1 MLQLIEFIK
10 KAYLPLLF
18 VVLEIV
24 AIHYYAHSNS
34 YAEARLL
41 VASNNVVGGV
51 YGSISG
57 VGEYFGL
64 RKRNRV
70 LIAEM
75 AELQNELTQYREA
88 AVYNDLDS
96 LGMEIETKY
105 EYMTARVV
113 RNTVSRQHNFL
124 TLNKG
129 LRDGVV
135 TDMAVIT
142 PDGAMV
148 GYVVS
153 CSERY
158 AVAIS
163 ILNTDFNASGKLAGD
178 GHSGSIY
185 WDGFNAHRVKMR
197 ELSKYAPIEVGDT
210 IVSTGYSHF
219 FPEDITIGYIE
230 QMQVDEPTSSYNLEL
245 RLAADMTRL
254 HDVLLIQN
262 IDIYELNALEAQAD
276 SLFRY

>member
-1 MLQLIEFIK
+1 MLKLIEFIK

-41 VASNNVVGGV
+41 STSNAIVGGV

-57 VGEYFGL
+57 VGDYFGL

-70 LIAEM
+70 LMAEM
-75 AELQNELTQYREA
+75 AALQNELTRYRES
-88 AVYNDLDS
+88 AVYDQLDS
-96 LGMEIETKY
+96 LGMEVESQY
-105 EYMTARVV
+105 SYMTARVV
-113 RNTVSRQHNFL
+113 RNTVSRQRNYL

-158 AVAIS
+158 SVAIS
-163 ILNTDFNASGKLAGD
+163 ILNTAFNASGKLAGD
-178 GHSGSIY
+178 GYSGSIY
-185 WDGFNAHRVKMR
+185 WDGFDSHRVKMH

-210 IVSTGYSHF
+210 IVSTGFSHF
-219 FPEDITIGYIE
+219 FPEDITIGYVE
-230 QMQVDEPTSSYNLEL
+230 QMEVDEPTSSLKLEL

-254 HDVLLIQN
+254 QDVLLIKN
-262 IDIYELNALEAQAD
+262 IDIYELTALEAEAEA
-276 SLFRY
+276 LFGS

>member
-1 MLQLIEFIK
+1 MLKLIEFIK
-10 KAYLPLLF
+10 KIYLPLLF

-24 AIHYYAHSNS
+24 AIRYYAHSNS

-41 VASNNVVGGV
+41 ATSNSVVGGV

-70 LIAEM
+70 LLKEM
-75 AELQNELTQYREA
+75 AELQNELTRYREQ
-88 AVYNDLDS
+88 AVYDQLDS
-96 LGMEIETKY
+96 LGLEVETKY
-105 EYMTARVV
+105 SYMTARVV

-129 LRDGVV
+129 LRDGVE

-185 WDGFNAHRVKMR
+185 WEGFDSHRVKMH
-197 ELSKYAPIEVGDT
+197 ELSKYALVEVGDT
-210 IVSTGYSHF
+210 IVSTGFSHF
-219 FPEDITIGYIE
+219 FPEDITIGYVE
-230 QMQVDEPTSSYNLEL
+230 RMEVDEPTSSFKLEL

-254 HDVLLIQN
+254 QDVLLIKN
-262 IDIYELNALEAQAD
+262 IDIYELNALEAEAD

>member
-70 LIAEM
+70 LMAEL
-75 AELQNELTQYREA
+75 AELQNELTRYRES
-88 AVYNDLDS
+88 AVFDDLDS

-105 EYMTARVV
+105 EYLTARVV

-124 TLNKG
+124 TINKG
-129 LRDGVV
+129 LNDGVV
-135 TDMAVIT
+135 ADMAVIT

-185 WDGFNAHRVKMR
+185 WDGFNAHRVKMH

-219 FPEDITIGYIE
+219 FPEDITIGYVE
-230 QMQVDEPTSSYNLEL
+230 QMQIDEPTSSYNLEL

-254 HDVLLIQN
+254 SDVLLIQN

-276 SLFRY
+276 SLFRN

>member
-1 MLQLIEFIK
+1 MLKLVEFIK
-10 KAYLPLLF
+10 KVYLPLLF

-41 VASNNVVGGV
+41 STSNSIVGGV

-57 VGEYFGL
+57 VSEYFGL

-70 LIAEM
+70 LLDEM
-75 AELQNELTQYREA
+75 AALQNELTRYRESE
-88 AVYNDLDS
+88 VYKELDS
-96 LGMEIETKY
+96 LGAEVETKFS
-105 EYMTARVV
+105 YMTARVV
-113 RNTVSRQHNFL
+113 RNTVNRQHNYL

-129 LRDGVV
+129 QRDGVEA
-135 TDMAVIT
+135 DMAVIT

-163 ILNTDFNASGKLAGD
+163 ILNTNFNASGKLAGD

-185 WDGFNAHRVKMR
+185 WDGFDVHRVKMH
-197 ELSKYAPIEVGDT
+197 ELSKYAPVEVGDT

-230 QMQVDEPTSSYNLEL
+230 HLEVDEPTSSFKVEL

-254 HDVLLIQN
+254 NDVVLIKN
-262 IDIYELNALEAQAD
+262 FDIYELTALEAEAN
-276 SLFRY
+276 SLFRN

>member
-70 LIAEM
+70 LMAEM

-185 WDGFNAHRVKMR
+185 WDGFNAHRVKMH

-219 FPEDITIGYIE
+219 FPEDITIGYVE
-230 QMQVDEPTSSYNLEL
+230 QMQIDEPTSSYNLEL

-254 HDVLLIQN
+254 SDVLLIQN

-276 SLFRY
+276 SLFRN

>member
-1 MLQLIEFIK
+1 MLKLVEFIK
-10 KAYLPLLF
+10 KVYLPLLF

-41 VASNNVVGGV
+41 ATSNSIVGGV

-70 LIAEM
+70 LLDEM
-75 AELQNELTQYREA
+75 AALQNELTRYRESE
-88 AVYNDLDS
+88 VYKELDS
-96 LGMEIETKY
+96 LGAEVETKFS
-105 EYMTARVV
+105 YMTARVV
-113 RNTVSRQHNFL
+113 RNTVNRQHNYL

-129 LRDGVV
+129 QRDGVEA
-135 TDMAVIT
+135 DMAVIT

-163 ILNTDFNASGKLAGD
+163 ILNTNFNASGKLAGD

-185 WDGFNAHRVKMR
+185 WEGFDAHRVKMH
-197 ELSKYAPIEVGDT
+197 ELSKYAPVEVGDT

-230 QMQVDEPTSSYNLEL
+230 RLEVDEPTSSFKVDL

-254 HDVLLIQN
+254 NDVLLIKN
-262 IDIYELNALEAQAD
+262 FDIYELTALEAEAD
-276 SLFRY
+276 SLFRN

>member
-70 LIAEM
+70 LMAEM

>member
-24 AIHYYAHSNS
+24 AIRYYAHSNS

-70 LIAEM
+70 LMAEL
-75 AELQNELTQYREA
+75 AELQNELTRYRES
-88 AVYNDLDS
+88 AVFDDLDS

-105 EYMTARVV
+105 EYLTARVV

-124 TLNKG
+124 TINKG
-129 LRDGVV
+129 LNDGVV
-135 TDMAVIT
+135 ADMAVIT

-185 WDGFNAHRVKMR
+185 WDGFNAHRVKMH

-219 FPEDITIGYIE
+219 FPEDITIGYVE

-254 HDVLLIQN
+254 SDVLLIQN

-276 SLFRY
+276 SLFRN

>member
-1 MLQLIEFIK
+1 MLKLVEFIK
-10 KAYLPLLF
+10 KVYLPLLF

-41 VASNNVVGGV
+41 ATSNSIVGGV

-70 LIAEM
+70 LLDEM
-75 AELQNELTQYREA
+75 AALQNEVTRYRESE
-88 AVYNDLDS
+88 VYKELDS
-96 LGMEIETKY
+96 LGAEVETKFS
-105 EYMTARVV
+105 YMTARVV
-113 RNTVSRQHNFL
+113 RNTVNRQHNYL

-129 LRDGVV
+129 QRDGVEA
-135 TDMAVIT
+135 DMAVIT

-163 ILNTDFNASGKLAGD
+163 ILNTSFNASGKLAGD

-185 WDGFNAHRVKMR
+185 WEGFDAHRVKMH
-197 ELSKYAPIEVGDT
+197 ELSKYAPVEVGDT

-230 QMQVDEPTSSYNLEL
+230 HLEVDEPTSSFKVDL

-254 HDVLLIQN
+254 NDVLLIKN
-262 IDIYELNALEAQAD
+262 FDIYELTALEAEAD
-276 SLFRY
+276 SLFRN

>member
-1 MLQLIEFIK
+1 MLKLVEFIK
-10 KAYLPLLF
+10 KVYLPLLF

-41 VASNNVVGGV
+41 ATSNSIVGGV
-51 YGSISG
+51 YGSISE

-70 LIAEM
+70 LLDEM
-75 AELQNELTQYREA
+75 AALQNELTRYRESE
-88 AVYNDLDS
+88 VYKELDS
-96 LGMEIETKY
+96 LGAEVETKFS
-105 EYMTARVV
+105 YMTARVV
-113 RNTVSRQHNFL
+113 RNTVNRQHNYL

-129 LRDGVV
+129 QRDGVEA
-135 TDMAVIT
+135 DMAVIT

-163 ILNTDFNASGKLAGD
+163 ILNTSFNASGKLAGD

-185 WDGFNAHRVKMR
+185 WEGFDAHRVKMH
-197 ELSKYAPIEVGDT
+197 ELSKYAPVEVGDT

-230 QMQVDEPTSSYNLEL
+230 HLEVDEPTSSFKVDL

-254 HDVLLIQN
+254 NDVLLIKN
-262 IDIYELNALEAQAD
+262 FDIYELTALEAEAD
-276 SLFRY
+276 SLFRN

>member
-1 MLQLIEFIK
+1 MLKLVEFIK
-10 KAYLPLLF
+10 KVYLPLLF

-41 VASNNVVGGV
+41 ATSNSIVGGV

-70 LIAEM
+70 LLDEM
-75 AELQNELTQYREA
+75 AALQNELTRYRESE
-88 AVYNDLDS
+88 VYKELDS
-96 LGMEIETKY
+96 LGAEVETKFS
-105 EYMTARVV
+105 YMTARVV
-113 RNTVSRQHNFL
+113 RNTVNRQHNYL

-129 LRDGVV
+129 QRDGVEA
-135 TDMAVIT
+135 DMAVIT

-163 ILNTDFNASGKLAGD
+163 ILNTSFNASGKLAGD

-185 WDGFNAHRVKMR
+185 WEGFDAHRVKMH
-197 ELSKYAPIEVGDT
+197 ELSKYAPVEVGDT

-230 QMQVDEPTSSYNLEL
+230 HLEVDEPTSSFKVDL

-254 HDVLLIQN
+254 NDVLLIKN
-262 IDIYELNALEAQAD
+262 FDIYELTALEAEAD
-276 SLFRY
+276 SLFRN

>member
-1 MLQLIEFIK
+1 MLKLVEFIK
-10 KAYLPLLF
+10 KVYLPLLF

-41 VASNNVVGGV
+41 ATSNSIVGGV

-70 LIAEM
+70 LLDEM
-75 AELQNELTQYREA
+75 AALQNELTRYRESE
-88 AVYNDLDS
+88 VYKELDS
-96 LGMEIETKY
+96 LGAEVETKFS
-105 EYMTARVV
+105 YMTARVV
-113 RNTVSRQHNFL
+113 RNTVNRQHNYL

-129 LRDGVV
+129 QRDGVEA
-135 TDMAVIT
+135 DMAVIT

-163 ILNTDFNASGKLAGD
+163 ILNTSFNASGKLAGD

-185 WDGFNAHRVKMR
+185 WEGFDAHRVKMH
-197 ELSKYAPIEVGDT
+197 ELSKYAPVEVGDT

-219 FPEDITIGYIE
+219 FPEDITIGYI
-230 QMQVDEPTSSYNLEL
+230 
-245 RLAADMTRL
+245 
-254 HDVLLIQN
+254 
-262 IDIYELNALEAQAD
+262 
-276 SLFRY
+276 